1 MGAANIRNI
10 AIIAHVDHGKTTLVD
25 KLLTQAGTFRANQAT
40 AERMMDSMDLEREK
54 GITIKAKNCQLV
66 WNGIIHLGSETRGTA
81 IAETIINVVDTP
93 GHADFGGEVERI
105 MKMVD
110 GCLLVVDALEGPQAQ
125 TKFVLRK
132 ALSHGIRPIVV
143 VNKIDREHADPKRVH
158 DKVLELLMELNAT
171 PEQFDAPF
179 LYVSARDG
187 FAKRTLDDPSSDMRP
202 LFETIVQRIPPP
214 AANLIAPFQFLVSN
228 LGYDDHLG
236 RIAYGRIIGGR
247 VKVGDSVVCIH
258 KDGRRDRQKI
268 TMLFNFSGMNQKRI
282 EEAEAGNIVGITGF
296 EEIAIS
302 ETITDNEE
310 RQPIPFVE
318 IDPPT
323 IKMQFCVNDGPLA
336 GKEGKLV
343 TARNLRDRLFR
354 ECRTNVSLEVE
365 ETNSASV
372 FNVNCRGEM
381 QIAVL
386 VEQMRREGFE
396 VLVSRPEVIYKKQG
410 GKLLEPIE
418 DLFVEVPNEKLGDIL
433 QNLAGRKAEIKN
445 MHHHG
450 TQVSI
455 EAVIPTRGVIG
466 FETELVNA
474 TSGEGFMSH
483 LFREYAP
490 FLGEIA
496 TRHTGALVAM
506 ENGVATAYALNNIQE
521 RGILFI
527 EPGDAIYEG
536 MIVGEN
542 PRDED
547 IVVNPC
553 TAKRLTNMRS
563 QGDGKGVQLS
573 TPLKM
578 SLERSIEYLAADE
591 YLEATPKSLRL
602 RKKLLSATAR
612 KRAGN
617 AIKEPVAA

>member
-1 MGAANIRNI
+1 MSAQNIRNI

-25 KLLTQAGTFRANQAT
+25 KLLTQAGTFRANQQV
-40 AERMMDSMDLEREK
+40 AERVMDSMDLEREK

-66 WNGIIHLGSETRGTA
+66 WNGQVHLGSETRGTPA
-81 IAETIINVVDTP
+81 AETIINVVDTP

-132 ALSHGIRPIVV
+132 ALAHGLMPIVV
-143 VNKIDREHADPKRVH
+143 INKIDREHADPVRAH
-158 DKVLELLMELNAT
+158 DKVLELLLELNAS
-171 PEQFDAPF
+171 PQQFDAPF

-187 FAKRTLDDPSSDMRP
+187 FAKRTPDDPSDDMRP
-202 LFETIVQRIPPP
+202 LFETIIQRIPPP
-214 AANLIAPFQFLVSN
+214 SANLIAPFQFLVSN

-258 KDGRRDRQKI
+258 KDGRRERQKL
-268 TMLFNFSGMNQKRI
+268 TMLFNFSGLNQKRI

-296 EEIAIS
+296 EEIAIG

-310 RQPIPFVE
+310 REPIPFVE

-323 IKMQFCVNDGPLA
+323 IKMQFCVNDGPLG

-343 TARNLRDRLFR
+343 TARNLRERLFR
-354 ECRTNVSLEVE
+354 ECRTNVSLQVE
-365 ETNSASV
+365 ETDTASV
-372 FNVNCRGEM
+372 FHVSGRGEM
-381 QIAVL
+381 QIAIL

-396 VLVSRPEVIYKKQG
+396 VLVSRPEVILRKQG
-410 GKLLEPIE
+410 GQTLEPIE

-433 QNLAGRKAEIKN
+433 QNLAGRKAEIRN

-450 TQVSI
+450 NQVSI
-455 EAVIPTRGVIG
+455 EAVIPTRGIIG
-466 FETELVNA
+466 LETELVNL
-474 TSGEGFMSH
+474 TSGEGLMSH

-490 FLGEIA
+490 FTGEIE
-496 TRHTGALVAM
+496 TRRTGVLVAM
-506 ENGVATAYALNNIQE
+506 EQGIATAWALNNIQE

-527 EPGDAIYEG
+527 GPGEPVYEG
-536 MIVGEN
+536 MIIGEN
-542 PRDED
+542 PRNED
-547 IVVNPC
+547 IVVNPSK
-553 TAKRLTNMRS
+553 TKHLTNMRS
-563 QGDGKGVQLS
+563 QGDGKGIQLS
-573 TPLKM
+573 TPLRM
-578 SLERSIEYLAADE
+578 SLERALEYIAPDE
-591 YLEATPKSLRL
+591 YVEATPKSLRL
-602 RKKLLSATAR
+602 RKKLLSAVAR
-612 KRAGN
+612 KRQGN
-617 AIKEPVAA
+617 VIKEVAVA

>member
-25 KLLTQAGTFRANQAT
+25 KLLTQAGVFRANQAT
-40 AERMMDSMDLEREK
+40 TERMMDSMDLEKEK

-66 WNGIIHLGSETRGTA
+66 WNGIIHLGSELRGTPSV
-81 IAETIINVVDTP
+81 ETIINVVDTP

-105 MKMVD
+105 MQMVD

-143 VNKIDREHADPKRVH
+143 VNKVDRDHADPKRVH
-158 DKVLELLMELNAT
+158 DKVLELFMELNAT
-171 PEQFDAPF
+171 QEQFDAPF

-187 FAKRTLDDPSSDMRP
+187 FAKYTMDDPSTDMRP
-202 LFETIVQRIPPP
+202 LFETILKHIHPPS
-214 AANLIAPFQFLVSN
+214 ANLIAPFQFLVSN

-236 RIAYGRIIGGR
+236 RISYGRIIGGR

-258 KDGRRDRQKI
+258 KDGRRERQKI
-268 TMLFNFSGMNQKRI
+268 SMLFNFSGMNQMRI
-282 EEAEAGNIVGITGF
+282 NEAEAGNIVGITGF
-296 EEIAIS
+296 EEISIS
-302 ETITDNEE
+302 ETITDSEE
-310 RQPIPFVE
+310 REPIPFVE

-343 TARNLRDRLFR
+343 TARNLKDRLFR
-354 ECRTNVSLEVE
+354 ECRTNVSLEVQ
-365 ETNSASV
+365 ETNSASM
-372 FNVNCRGEM
+372 FTVNCRGEM

-396 VLVSRPEVIYKKQG
+396 VLVSRPEVIYKREG
-410 GKLLEPIE
+410 GKLLEPLE
-418 DLFVEVPNEKLGDIL
+418 DLFIEVPGTKLGDIL

-450 TQVSI
+450 NQVSI

-490 FLGEIA
+490 FQGEIA
-496 TRHTGALVAM
+496 ARRTGALISM
-506 ENGVATAYALNNIQE
+506 DQGNATAWALNNIQE

-527 EPGDAIYEG
+527 EPGEAIYEG

-578 SLERSIEYLAADE
+578 SLERALEYIAADE
-591 YLEATPKSLRL
+591 YVEATPKSLRL

-612 KRAGN
+612 KRQGN
-617 AIKEPVAA
+617 ATKEAVAA

>member
-1 MGAANIRNI
+1 MSASHIRNI

-25 KLLTQAGTFRANQAT
+25 KLLTQAGTFRANQQT

-66 WNGIIHLGSETRGTA
+66 WNGVVHLGSEARGAASEPIT
-81 IAETIINVVDTP
+81 INVVDTP

-125 TKFVLRK
+125 TKFVLKK

-143 VNKIDREHADPKRVH
+143 VNKIDREHADPIRVH

-187 FAKRTLDDPSSDMRP
+187 FAKRKLEDPNVDMRP
-202 LFETIVQRIPPP
+202 LFETIVKHIHPPV
-214 AANLIAPFQFLVSN
+214 ANLSGPFQFLASN

-236 RIAYGRIIGGR
+236 RIAYGRIMGGR
-247 VKVGDSVVCIH
+247 VRVGDSVVCIH
-258 KDGRRDRQKI
+258 KDGRRERQKV
-268 TMLFNFSGMNQKRI
+268 TMLFNFSGLNQKRI
-282 EEAEAGNIVGITGF
+282 EEAEAGNIIGITGF
-296 EEIAIS
+296 EEIAIG
-302 ETITDNEE
+302 ETITDNEDRE
-310 RQPIPFVE
+310 PIPFVE

-336 GKEGKLV
+336 GREGKLV

-354 ECRTNVSLEVE
+354 ECRTNVSLEVA

-381 QIAVL
+381 QIAIL

-396 VLVSRPEVIYKKQG
+396 VLVSRPEVIYKKEG
-410 GKLLEPIE
+410 GQVFEPIE
-418 DLFVEVPNEKLGDIL
+418 DLFIELPNDKLGDIM
-433 QNLAGRKAEIKN
+433 QNLAGRKAEIRN

-450 TQVSI
+450 PMVSL
-455 EAVIPTRGVIG
+455 EAVIPTRGIIG
-466 FETELVNA
+466 LETELVNL
-474 TSGEGFMSH
+474 TSGAGFMSH

-490 FLGEIA
+490 FTGEIE
-496 TRHTGALVAM
+496 TRRTGVLIAM
-506 ENGVATAYALNNIQE
+506 EQGVATAWALNNIQE

-527 EPGDAIYEG
+527 GPGEEVYEG

-542 PRDED
+542 PRNED

-553 TAKRLTNMRS
+553 KTKHLTNMRS
-563 QGDGKGVQLS
+563 QGEGKGIQLS
-573 TPLKM
+573 PPLKM
-578 SLERSIEYLAADE
+578 SLERALEYIAPDE
-591 YLEATPKSLRL
+591 FVEATPKNLRL
-602 RKKLLSATAR
+602 RKKILNATAR

-617 AIKEPVAA
+617 VVKEEVAA

>member
-1 MGAANIRNI
+1 MPNIRNI

-25 KLLTQAGTFRANQAT
+25 KLLTQAGTFRANQQVG
-40 AERMMDSMDLEREK
+40 ERVMDSMDLEKEK

-66 WNGIIHLGSETRGTA
+66 WNGVIHLGSEERGTPGVPV
-81 IAETIINVVDTP
+81 TINVVDTP

-125 TKFVLRK
+125 TKFVLKK

-143 VNKIDREHADPKRVH
+143 VNKIDREHADPMRVH

-187 FAKRTLDDPSSDMRP
+187 YAKRKLDEVSGDMRP

-214 AANLIAPFQFLVSN
+214 SADLTAPFQFLVSN

-258 KDGRRDRQKI
+258 KDGRRERQKI
-268 TMLFNFSGMNQKRI
+268 SMLFNFSGLNQMRI

-296 EEIAIS
+296 EEIAIG

-336 GKEGKLV
+336 GREGKLV
-343 TARNLRDRLFR
+343 TARNLRERLFR

-365 ETNSASV
+365 ETSSASV

-396 VLVSRPEVIYKKQG
+396 VLVSRPEVIYKKQD

-418 DLFVEVPNEKLGDIL
+418 DLFIELPNDKLGDIM
-433 QNLAGRKAEIKN
+433 QNLASRKAEIKN

-450 TQVSI
+450 TQVSL
-455 EAVIPTRGVIG
+455 EAVIPTRGIIG
-466 FETELVNA
+466 LETELVNL

-490 FLGEIA
+490 FQGEIT
-496 TRHTGALVAM
+496 TRHTGVLVAM
-506 ENGVATAYALNNIQE
+506 EQGVATAYALNNIQE

-527 EPGDAIYEG
+527 EPGDAVYEG

-553 TAKRLTNMRS
+553 ATKRLTNMRS
-563 QGDGKGVQLS
+563 QGEGKGIQLARA
-573 TPLKM
+573 LKM
-578 SLERSIEYLAADE
+578 SLERSLEYLAPDE

-602 RKKLLSATAR
+602 RKKLLNATAR

-617 AIKEPVAA
+617 ATKEVVAA